1 MEFKTLNMFLYP
13 LSSGGSQIRISE
25 KCNDMA
31 NDEWILYQSNII
43 DDCNIMLVFKK

>member
-25 KCNDMA
+25 KCDEMD

-43 DDCNIMLVFKK
+43 DD